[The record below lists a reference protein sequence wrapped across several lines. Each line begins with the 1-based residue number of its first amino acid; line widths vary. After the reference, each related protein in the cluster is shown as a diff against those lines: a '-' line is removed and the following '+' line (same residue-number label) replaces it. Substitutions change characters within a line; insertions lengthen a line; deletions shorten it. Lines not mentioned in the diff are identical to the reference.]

1 MTEWSENQRRDIV
14 VVTGASGLIGSAVV
28 RALVAR
34 FQVIGFDRSGD
45 SNPPPEAECVCVDV
59 TSDKSVHDGL
69 ARVRYAYGTRIA
81 SFIHLAAYYSFS
93 GEPSPMYDEVT
104 VQGTKRLLHALQ
116 DFDVEQFVFSSTML
130 VHSPSPP
137 GGKITEDSPLEP
149 KWAYPE
155 SKVKTEKLI
164 HDERG
169 SIPAVLLRIAGVY
182 DDRCHSIPLAHQI
195 QRIYE
200 RQLTSHFFPGDVTQ
214 GRQSFVHLGDLV
226 DAIAKAVE
234 SRAKLDDDVKLLVG
248 EPEAMSYEE
257 LQEEFGC
264 LIHGKE
270 WETIQ
275 VPELVAEAGAW
286 VQEKLPAG
294 PAPFIRP
301 WMVPLAEDD
310 YVLDISRARTV
321 LAWGPKHT
329 LRQTVHKM
337 VDALKADPLKWYR
350 ENKLEAPSWL
360 EEKVTATKAA
370 KSAGEAS
377 LEHADARSSDSAT
390 QGPKSEKSS
399 GQKMKG
405 MQHDR
410 ADASPTGMAGMK
422 SHSSGDMMK
431 QPQTMSRWVNGPL
444 LFLGLWL
451 LSSPSTLALSS
462 RQMMWNDIACGAA
475 IFALAV
481 LALSRNRG
489 WAAWTT
495 CFVGVWLVFAPL
507 LFWSPTAAGYAN
519 DTLVGALVIGFSIL
533 IPMGMEM
540 SGPDVPR
547 GWSYNPSTWLQRTPV
562 IALGFIG
569 FVGAHYMAAY
579 QLGHIETV
587 WEPFFGDGTVRVL
600 TSDVSRSWP
609 ISDAGLGA
617 VTYLFEVLMGVMGDR
632 RRWRTMPWMVT
643 FFGILVVPLGVT
655 SIVLVILQPLSVGAW
670 CTICLATALA
680 MLIMIPLTLDEV
692 VAMGQFLAQSRREGK
707 PFWRTFWLGGDLSD
721 GMVDERAGDF
731 TSPPGEMYH
740 AMIRGVTFPLTLI
753 LSAGLGVWLMFAP
766 SVFRITGP
774 GADSSHLAGA
784 LVVTFAL
791 IALAEVAR
799 AARFANILIGA
810 WIVISPWV
818 MSGAGITAKWS
829 GVAAG
834 IAVILL
840 SLPRGRI
847 LQRYGGWERFTR

>member
-1 MTEWSENQRRDIV
+1 MTEWSENQRRDVV

-34 FQVIGFDRSGD
+34 FQVIGFDLSGD
-45 SNPPPEAECVCVDV
+45 SNPPLEAECVCVDV

-130 VHSPSPP
+130 VHAPSPP
-137 GGKITEDSPLEP
+137 GGKVTEDSPLEP

-155 SKVKTEKLI
+155 SKVKTERLI

-169 SIPAVLLRIAGVY
+169 NIPAVLLRIAGVY
-182 DDRCHSIPLAHQI
+182 DDRCHSVPLAHHI

-200 RQLTSHFFPGDVTQ
+200 RQLTSHFFPGDVTR
-214 GRQSFVHLGDLV
+214 GRQSFVHLDDLV

-234 SRAKLDDDVKLLVG
+234 SRAKLDDDEKLLIG

-286 VQEKLPAG
+286 VQEKLPGG
-294 PAPFIRP
+294 PEPFIRP

-310 YVLDISRARTV
+310 YVLDIARARRM
-321 LAWGPKHT
+321 LGWEPRHT
-329 LRQTVHKM
+329 LRQTIPKM
-337 VDALKADPLKWYR
+337 VAALKADPLKWYR

-360 EEKVTATKAA
+360 EEKATARETVKEA
-370 KSAGEAS
+370 KEVKETSH
-377 LEHADARSSDSAT
+377 EH
-390 QGPKSEKSS
+390 
-399 GQKMKG
+399 
-405 MQHDR
+405 

-422 SHSSGDMMK
+422 AHSSGDMMK
-431 QPQTMSRWVNGPL
+431 QPQMMSRWVNGPL
-444 LFLGLWL
+444 LLLGLWL
-451 LSSPSTLALSS
+451 LSAPATLALGS

-475 IFALAV
+475 IFTLG
-481 LALSRNRG
+481 LIALSRNRG
-489 WAAWTT
+489 WPAWTT

-579 QLGHIETV
+579 QLGHIGTV

-609 ISDAGLGA
+609 VSDAGLGA
-617 VTYLFEVLMGVMGDR
+617 ATYLFEVLMGLMGDR

-655 SIVLVILQPLSVGAW
+655 SIMLVILQPLSVGAW

-680 MLIMIPLTLDEV
+680 MLVMIPLTLDEV

-707 PFWRTFWLGGDLSD
+707 PFWRTFWLGGDLPE

-731 TSPPGEMYH
+731 ASPPGEMYQ

-753 LSAGLGVWLMFAP
+753 LSAGLGVWLMFEP
-766 SVFRITGP
+766 SVLGTAGSA
-774 GADSSHLAGA
+774 ADSNHLAGA

-810 WIVISPWV
+810 WIVISPWM

-834 IAVILL
+834 ITVILL
-840 SLPRGRI
+840 SLPRGPI
-847 LQRYGGWERFTR
+847 LQRYGGWERFIR